1 METETFR
8 KGDNIIDK
16 GSSGTCAYIIESGKV
31 EVSDIV
37 NNKSRFWQ
45 FWEKNKYLV
54 KWG

>member
-8 KGDNIIDK
+8 KGDNIIAK

-37 NNKSRFWQ
+37 NNKSRF
-45 FWEKNKYLV
+45 
-54 KWG
+54 